1 MNKKAQIGEAMAWI
15 VATIVIIVIL
25 LIFIYV
31 SSILAKAKNI
41 SFSGDSEKGRLD
53 IIKVK
58 NSLSYSLNDENREKI
73 ELWLNEKNN

>member
-41 SFSGDSEKGRLD
+41 SFSGDSEKGKLD
-53 IIKVK
+53 TIKTK
-58 NSLSYSLNDENREKI
+58 NSLAYSLNDKNREKI